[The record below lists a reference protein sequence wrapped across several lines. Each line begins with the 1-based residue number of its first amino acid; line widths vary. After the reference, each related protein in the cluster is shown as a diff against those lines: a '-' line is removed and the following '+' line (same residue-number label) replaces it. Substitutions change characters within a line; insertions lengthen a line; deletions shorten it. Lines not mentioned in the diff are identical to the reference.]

1 MRTVTLRYL
10 GYRPEVGQFVCAV
23 FNGNLTGGSG
33 VCVEGETEDKLRKA
47 VESTLKSISKG
58 SKMEMVSQ
66 NRGQREIVY
75 KF

>member
-23 FNGNLTGGSG
+23 FNGNLTSDSG
-33 VCVEGETEDKLRKA
+33 VCVEGETEAKLKRA
-47 VESTLKSISKG
+47 VESTLKNITKG
-58 SKMEMVSQ
+58 SKMEVISQ
-66 NRGQREIVY
+66 NRGNREVTY